1 MNTIMEEKEKTS
13 QYLYEDERVF
23 LTENEELFL
32 KNGSQGEQQKMGDV
46 SADKVEGKLAELR
59 DAFAGLETKVQE
71 TLSSDDLTQAM
82 LNNLSDEINQAKAVG
97 DLKELLEQVETKK
110 AALGDENDDQNE
122 DAAHDSTEKAELADD
137 ESAVSE
143 PAAEEDAESEDED
156 QPEAGEVSPEEEN
169 EQEAEVSDDPETYY
183 RDIVKKAEEL
193 SAQNDWAH
201 VESELDKLSHQW
213 SDGPASDSDK
223 VKKLFQKFNKA
234 VSSFEKRKEEHYE
247 EVNRKK
253 EKNLE
258 TKKRLLEEFEGIIS
272 NETWSA
278 TKRVSQLKGQW
289 NHVGSLPAGKGEKL
303 DERFEELVGI
313 FNDHKVDRLVQQR
326 QKEEDNLML
335 KLAVLEKMESIVL
348 SMDHTTDNWK
358 EIDEKFESLTGQWKK
373 IGRVPKE
380 KANHVWERYKN
391 AQDEYYDRKYKYD
404 KQHQSKV
411 DKFSSKKEKICE
423 EAEAL
428 LDEKDLASA
437 ARKINKLHRRWKKTG
452 NLPQLLED
460 RLWNRF
466 KAATDAFN
474 ERKANNQDKIKEQED
489 EHYRQK
495 LALIDE
501 ANAIKD
507 TDDFEKGHSQMQ
519 SLMDRWKKVG
529 PVSRKKSNKIWKKF
543 KGAMDVFYDRR
554 RDHFKE
560 VKEKR
565 KDNLNEKQEILD
577 KLRELGQHE
586 DPIEAVNIAKG
597 LQEKFKDAG
606 YVPIKQK
613 NKMWKQYREVC
624 DVIYNRFRAAKS
636 GDKFDRELAKADLGK
651 GDRNKIQQL
660 RKQFK
665 KVEKEVRNLEKEVL
679 QYKETKTYFKPS
691 NSGNSLLDEV
701 EEKIEKAE
709 QKLEQKQKKLD
720 SLSDEMEGIREDAT
734 E

>member
-1 MNTIMEEKEKTS
+1 MEEKKKTS

-32 KNGSQGEQQKMGDV
+32 KNDLQGKQKKLGEVSQDN
-46 SADKVEGKLAELR
+46 VEEKLAELQ
-59 DAFAGLETKVQE
+59 DAFAALESKVKEALSDDDVSQE
-71 TLSSDDLTQAM
+71 KLDDLTG
-82 LNNLSDEINQAKAVG
+82 EISGANAIG
-97 DLKELLEQVETKK
+97 DLKGLLEQVEVKK
-110 AALGDENDDQNE
+110 ASLANEKDDQDEVAAGDSSEKEEVTGDEP
-122 DAAHDSTEKAELADD
+122 
-137 ESAVSE
+137 AVKE
-143 PAAEEDAESEDED
+143 EAEEEGALQEDEAQSETED
-156 QPEAGEVSPEEEN
+156 TSPRQED
-169 EQEAEVSDDPETYY
+169 EQETEASDDPETYY
-183 RDIVKKAEEL
+183 REIVKKAEDLAAE
-193 SAQNDWAH
+193 NDWQH
-201 VESELDKLSHQW
+201 VDNELDKLSHRW
-213 SDGPASDSDK
+213 SEGPSSDSDK

-234 VSSFEKRKEEHYE
+234 VSSFEKRKEAHYE
-247 EVNRKK
+247 ELNRKK

-258 TKKRLLEEFEGIIS
+258 AKKKLLKEFEGIVS
-272 NETWSA
+272 NKTWSA
-278 TKRVSQLKGQW
+278 TKRVSQMKGQW
-289 NHVGSLPAGKGEKL
+289 NRVGMLPSGKGEKL

-335 KLAVLEKMESIVL
+335 KLAVLEKMESIVKE
-348 SMDHTTDNWK
+348 MDHTTSRWK
-358 EIDEKFESLTGQWKK
+358 EIDEEFEDLTRQWKK
-373 IGRVPKE
+373 MGRVPKE
-380 KANHVWERYKN
+380 KSNHVWERYKN

-411 DKFSSKKEKICE
+411 DSFSSKKEKICK
-423 EAEAL
+423 EAEEL
-428 LDEKDLASA
+428 LQEEDIASA

-460 RLWNRF
+460 KLWSRF
-466 KAATDAFN
+466 KAATDEFN

-501 ANAIKD
+501 ANALKD
-507 TDDFEKGHSQMQ
+507 TDDFEKGHRQMQ
-519 SLMDRWKKVG
+519 DLMDRWKKVG

-543 KGAMDVFYDRR
+543 KEAMDVFYDRR

-565 KDNLNEKQEILD
+565 KDNLHEKQEILD

-586 DPIEAVNIAKG
+586 DPVEAVNIAKG
-597 LQEKFKDAG
+597 LQEEFKNAG

-636 GDKFDRELAKADLGK
+636 GNKFDQELAKADLDK
-651 GDRNKIQQL
+651 GDRNKIQKL
-660 RKQFK
+660 RKEFK
-665 KVEKEVRNLEKEVL
+665 KVKKEVRDLEKEVL
-679 QYKETKTYFKPS
+679 QYEETKTYFKPS
-691 NSGNSLLDEV
+691 GSGNSLLDEV

-709 QKLEQKQKKLD
+709 QKLEKKQKKLD
-720 SLSDEMEGIREDAT
+720 SLTDEMEDIREDA
-734 E
+734 EG